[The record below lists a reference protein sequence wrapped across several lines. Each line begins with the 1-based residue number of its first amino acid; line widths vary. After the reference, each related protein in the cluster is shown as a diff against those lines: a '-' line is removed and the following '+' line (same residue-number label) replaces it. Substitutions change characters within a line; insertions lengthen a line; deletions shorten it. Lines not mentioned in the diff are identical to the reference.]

1 MRAAV
6 TSTTGPERG
15 PRETRVSLRGLPMI
29 LMYHAVADV
38 PEDPNN
44 LCVTPERF
52 ASQLAWLQRRGLRG
66 VGVGKLVDAMRAG
79 RHRGLVG
86 ITFDDGYASL
96 PESALPLLR
105 RAGFGA
111 TAFIVTGRLG
121 GSNVWDEGPS
131 FPLLSADGV
140 RELAAAGIEIGSHTA
155 THPHLAGASPGQ
167 LAAEISQSRLDLGQL
182 LGQEIRGF
190 AYPYGSM
197 DEAARRAVSD
207 AGYDYA
213 CAVEAS
219 LAEIGMTAL
228 PRFYVGQ
235 ADDARRMAAKWLLYR
250 GRIALRRGSS

>member
-1 MRAAV
+1 V
-6 TSTTGPERG
+6 
-15 PRETRVSLRGLPMI
+15 
-29 LMYHAVADV
+29 D
-38 PEDPNN
+38 EDPNQ
-44 LCVTPERF
+44 LCVTPRRF
-52 ASQLAWLQRRGLRG
+52 AEQMAWLERRGLRG
-66 VGVGKLVDAMRAG
+66 VGIGTLVDAMRAG
-79 RHRGLVG
+79 RQRGLVG
-86 ITFDDGYASL
+86 ITFDDGYASVL
-96 PESALPLLR
+96 EAALPQLR
-105 RAGFGA
+105 RRGFSA
-111 TAFIVTGRLG
+111 TAFIISGRLG
-121 GSNVWDEGPS
+121 GSNEWDDGPS
-131 FPLLSADGV
+131 WPLLTSSGV
-140 RELAAAGIEIGSHTA
+140 RELAASGIEIGSHTA